1 MDLIFSQKIGSNSRF
16 RSLAALRRH
25 VGPSQRAA
33 EFIFFEVLVRP
44 KGAAKSWISPHEVLD
59 RTRTLGPSFLV
70 CQSLA
75 RRRLYIFSGGKRK
88 DRKQRRQL
96 RTGSRQLEFLANNKK
111 SLCIQKIR
119 APLTQ
124 RASCRCYL
132 EIVCRPHAL
141 RPPSAREERCQKPL
155 SAPN

>member
-59 RTRTLGPSFLV
+59 RTRTQQPR
-70 CQSLA
+70 QSSRA
-75 RRRLYIFSGGKRK
+75 GAVIDREAVDRVSRLYQQTARS
-88 DRKQRRQL
+88 
-96 RTGSRQLEFLANNKK
+96 
-111 SLCIQKIR
+111 
-119 APLTQ
+119 
-124 RASCRCYL
+124 
-132 EIVCRPHAL
+132 AL
-141 RPPSAREERCQKPL
+141 RDCANPQVTLLHWVSVESSAGSQVSGRATPQESL
-155 SAPN
+155 SRIGTQQPARYCSVLKS